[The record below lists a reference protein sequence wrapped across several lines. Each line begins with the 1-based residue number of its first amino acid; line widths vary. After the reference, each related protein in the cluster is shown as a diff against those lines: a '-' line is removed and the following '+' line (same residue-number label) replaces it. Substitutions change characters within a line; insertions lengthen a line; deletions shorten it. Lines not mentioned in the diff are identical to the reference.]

1 MTAPVSQQVASE
13 KIAMTAPASQAKK
26 GTGFLVQFTMPQEFT
41 METLPEPNDPRVH
54 ILEIPERKVAV
65 YRYSGTWSEERY
77 LENLK
82 KFVSVLEQS
91 GVVTTGEPLFAR
103 YNPPFMPWFLRR
115 NEILFEVAVEK

>member
-1 MTAPVSQQVASE
+1 
-13 KIAMTAPASQAKK
+13 
-26 GTGFLVQFTMPQEFT
+26 MPQEFT

-54 ILEIPERKVAV
+54 ILEISERKVAV

-77 LENLK
+77 LENSK